1 MSVRAAQVCV
11 GSCGLAPHRFARVC
25 VGLRRS
31 ALFRAV
37 SYGMLSVTP
46 CRPDMLFSALRRT
59 LPLCR
64 NAVML
69 MPSHALPL

>member
-1 MSVRAAQVCV
+1 
-11 GSCGLAPHRFARVC
+11 
-25 VGLRRS
+25 VGLRRP

-46 CRPDMLFSALRRT
+46 RFPDMLFSALRRT
-59 LPLCR
+59 LPLCG